1 MPSNPFYDL
10 IVVGAGM
17 GGLATAALAANFG
30 LKTALL
36 EAHTKVG
43 GCAGYFS
50 RQEWTFD
57 VGATALMGLN
67 RGEPIGDLLGT
78 LQIPFQAQKTST
90 YRVVLPDRTFD
101 IDADPTRFENR
112 AIAAFPDL
120 NPKALL
126 DFWKLQYKVG
136 GSLFQAAAK
145 IPRFPIHKFSDLTHN
160 LAILGFSGS
169 AYSALAA
176 TTVLNVL
183 KFFGL
188 DQDRSF
194 YALISMLLQDTAQAG
209 AETVPFAT
217 AAACLQAYRMGMSRP
232 IGGMK
237 ALVEGIARR
246 FVELG
251 GDLRAAT
258 LVDRVR
264 SNDDGTFSVTTRRRG
279 EPLRTRRV
287 AFNLPLD
294 LASRLLD
301 RPLEGRLETLEKRSR
316 AVWSA
321 FTAYLAIDR
330 GAVPDDSPLFHQV
343 LRDYDQPIHDGNNVL
358 ISLSPIG
365 DSGYAPPHARAAT
378 LSTHVDPAEWIGLG
392 EDDRESKKRE
402 YGDRMIRAL
411 GRALPNAPAALIYGE
426 FATPRAFERYTR
438 RTDGRVGGA
447 PAGLWNGH
455 VFAVGS
461 DVLGKGLWVVGDS
474 VFPGQGTLATVVSAI
489 RAVERITGI
498 SWK

>member
-1 MPSNPFYDL
+1 MPSIPFYDL

-17 GGLATAALAANFG
+17 GGLATAALAAKFS

-36 EAHTKVG
+36 EAHSNVG
-43 GCAGYFS
+43 GCAGHFS
-50 RQEWTFD
+50 RREWTFD
-57 VGATALMGLN
+57 VGATALIGLN
-67 RGEPIGDLLGT
+67 PREPIGDLLDS
-78 LQIPFQAQKTST
+78 LQIPLHTQKTST
-90 YRVVLPDRTFD
+90 FRIVLPDRTFD
-101 IDADPTRFENR
+101 IHADPTRFENL

-120 NPKALL
+120 NPKAII
-126 DFWKLQYKVG
+126 DFWKLQHKVG
-136 GSLFQAAAK
+136 STLFQAAAK

-169 AYSALAA
+169 IYSALAA

-188 DQDRSF
+188 DHDRSF
-194 YALISMLLQDTAQAG
+194 YSLISMLLQDTAQAG

-217 AAACLQAYRMGMSRP
+217 AAACLHAYRMGMSRP

-237 ALVEGIARR
+237 ALVEGIAQR

-251 GDLRAAT
+251 GDLRTAT
-258 LVDRVR
+258 LVDRVE

-279 EPLRTRRV
+279 EPLRTRQV
-287 AFNLPLD
+287 VFNLPLD
-294 LASRLLD
+294 LASRLLA
-301 RPLEGRLETLEKRSR
+301 RPLEGRLEALESRSR

-321 FTAYLAIDR
+321 CTAYLAIDR
-330 GAVPDDSPLFHQV
+330 GAIPDDSPLFHQV
-343 LRDYDQPIHDGNNVL
+343 LGDYHRPIHDGNNVL
-358 ISLSPIG
+358 ISLSPVG
-365 DSGYAPPHARAAT
+365 DPGYAPPHARVAT
-378 LSTHVDPAEWIGLG
+378 LSTHVDPSEWIGIE
-392 EDDRESKKRE
+392 EDERQSKKRE

-411 GRALPNAPAALIYGE
+411 GRALPNAPAGLIYGE

-438 RTDGRVGGA
+438 RIEGRVGG
-447 PAGLWNGH
+447 PPVGLWNGH
-455 VFAVGS
+455 LFSVGS

-474 VFPGQGTLATVVSAI
+474 VFPGQGTPATVVSAI
-489 RAVERITGI
+489 RVIERITGI